1 MNFSKFFLIFFS
13 LVLTILTSITLFK
26 LKDVDGWLKITLTI
40 ILVLTWISSSFVT
53 YFTKYEGESEPKK
66 ESK

>member
-26 LKDVDGWLKITLTI
+26 LKDVEGWLKITTTV
-40 ILVLTWISSSFVT
+40 ILVLTWISATFVT
-53 YFTKYEGESEPKK
+53 YYTKYEGDSEAKK